1 MLARTS
7 YSKDFVAACRKR
19 AQSQLK
25 AFDGLV
31 KTAGPKAEAAFAP
44 DFFNTMVLALDH
56 YFMHRQRS
64 LEGKDGNPL
73 NEVRM
78 LAVSLLE
85 HDGVMSK
92 DNTIKY
98 DPAKAVTGIA
108 IGDRVEMSRDTFSA
122 LAEAFFAEIEKRFP

>member
-1 MLARTS
+1 MLAVTR
-7 YSKDFVAACRKR
+7 YKREFVEAGRVRVKR
-19 AQSQLK
+19 QLR
-25 AFDGLV
+25 AYDALT
-31 KTAGPKAEAAFAP
+31 KTAKAPEVEAFAP
-44 DFFNTMVLALDH
+44 EFFNNMVLALDH

-85 HDGVMSK
+85 HDGVMSR

-98 DPAKAVTGIA
+98 DAARAVTGIA
-108 IGDRVEMSRDTFSA
+108 VGQKIVLDRQAFER
-122 LAEAFFAEIEKRFP
+122 LAAAFFAEIEARYP